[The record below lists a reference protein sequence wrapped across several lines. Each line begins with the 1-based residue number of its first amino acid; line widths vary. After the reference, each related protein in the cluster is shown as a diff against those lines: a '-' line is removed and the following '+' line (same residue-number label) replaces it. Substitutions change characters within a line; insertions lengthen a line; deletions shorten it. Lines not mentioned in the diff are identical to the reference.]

1 MLVRGQVALTRERLH
16 RLSLPDGLVA
26 GDVVEHLRLE
36 HEEAAVDPGAVA
48 LRLFLKG
55 GDLRL
60 VLADRDRAEAS
71 RRLHRGERCQHVLR
85 AVEGEQRRYVQ
96 RGEAVAV

>member
-36 HEEAAVDPGAVA
+36 NEEAAVDSGAVA
-48 LRLFLKG
+48 LRLLLEG
-55 GDLRL
+55 GDLGL
-60 VLADRDRAEAS
+60 VFADRDRAEAP
-71 RRLHRGERCQHVLR
+71 RRLHRGERGQHVLR
-85 AVEGEQRRYVQ
+85 AVEIEQRWHVQ